1 MEAEQQRNANIILQT
16 VMTVFLGVLVA
27 INGFALNEISIL
39 GKQVISNTVK
49 IDSFMSE
56 GPRFTADDFKRETA
70 ILLKILEDMD
80 GDAIHLRQRVVD
92 IEKELKILDKKVQ

>member
-56 GPRFTADDFKRETA
+56 GPRFTAD
-70 ILLKILEDMD
+70 